1 MGACEKSSLGTCMM
15 NEMQKFVEVLEMYR
29 PLAEFPM
36 QGIFKLSRF
45 EEGLPKSI
53 ILQTEKLEQQ
63 RQDNEMS
70 QSRLPK
76 IVLDSK
82 IN

>member
-1 MGACEKSSLGTCMM
+1 MM